1 MLLQFIVQNYAS
13 IRDEVILSLE
23 PSSDQEHPENIL
35 SKGKYKAGG
44 ITAIYGANASGKTA
58 VYKALTMALVI
69 LRASNIRQINDLIP
83 IVPFKFDTESI
94 SAPSRFEFT
103 FVAGDGK
110 KYIYGYSADRHKVH
124 EEYLYRFNTSRPAL
138 IFDRKGTEYKFA
150 RSEKKYLEP
159 LVRMN
164 TDTFEFQVLIK
175 MKKGK

>member
-69 LRASNIRQINDLIP
+69 LRASNIRQINDPAGLNLHSLQVMEENISMGILQTGTKCMKNIFIGLIHP
-83 IVPFKFDTESI
+83 
-94 SAPSRFEFT
+94 
-103 FVAGDGK
+103 G
-110 KYIYGYSADRHKVH
+110 RH
-124 EEYLYRFNTSRPAL
+124 
-138 IFDRKGTEYKFA
+138 
-150 RSEKKYLEP
+150 
-159 LVRMN
+159 
-164 TDTFEFQVLIK
+164 
-175 MKKGK
+175 